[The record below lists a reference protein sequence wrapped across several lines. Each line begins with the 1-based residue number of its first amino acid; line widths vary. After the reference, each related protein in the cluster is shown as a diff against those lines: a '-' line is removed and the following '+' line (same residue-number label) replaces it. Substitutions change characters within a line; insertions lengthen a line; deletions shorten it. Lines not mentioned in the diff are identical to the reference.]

1 MGPRPPNGIG
11 AGTFA
16 RSPPCSPP
24 SITGVYTV
32 AVPLYGRF
40 TTTIPPPP
48 HPLPHSTS
56 TYGSLPPRNA
66 HLGTL
71 FLYRRTVDLST
82 CNIAVWNVELNGIHT
97 IYYMLIFAT
106 TSTKILRTS
115 KKVQGRTGGLVFK
128 NGDVSIAYISH
139 VGVPGVTG
147 ADIMTLS
154 H

>member
-1 MGPRPPNGIG
+1 M
-11 AGTFA
+11 
-16 RSPPCSPP
+16 
-24 SITGVYTV
+24 
-32 AVPLYGRF
+32 
-40 TTTIPPPP
+40 
-48 HPLPHSTS
+48 
-56 TYGSLPPRNA
+56 
-66 HLGTL
+66 
-71 FLYRRTVDLST
+71 DLST

-97 IYYMLIFAT
+97 IYYMLIFAI
-106 TSTKILRTS
+106 TSTKFLRTS